1 MLRIIGIIICL
12 FNKPESMTAHE
23 VAELSHTYFNIAVYA
38 VIGLYF
44 YWWVKW
50 SSHWTGKVA
59 RARD

>member
-1 MLRIIGIIICL
+1 
-12 FNKPESMTAHE
+12 MTAHE